1 VSAATYPV
9 IQALPV
15 EKPVDELMAA
25 VVAEARGE
33 VEPAVEPEEEMPAV
47 RPSMFDLVLRRPRLL
62 DRVLRD
68 EAALPKAIQEMV
80 SLCVLGLAVF
90 GLVVGAS
97 AQLVRDQLIPGS
109 FFSSGLPAV
118 WMPLAFVLAFLGA
131 ICICLP
137 SFYFFTQLSG
147 LDASFRTVTAQA
159 LRGVVTTA
167 VLLLGA
173 APFYAAWVLGNVV
186 GLFED
191 VETTLQ
197 VGMAIPFLVG
207 LFGIGSVYQ
216 GFRSM
221 LSVLPVTHERRGNFV
236 KRMVLA
242 WGALFTAIAPVALYR
257 AGEWFG
263 RWL

>member
-1 VSAATYPV
+1 VATT
-9 IQALPV
+9 
-15 EKPVDELMAA
+15 
-25 VVAEARGE
+25 G
-33 VEPAVEPEEEMPAV
+33 
-47 RPSMFDLVLRRPRLL
+47 
-62 DRVLRD
+62 
-68 EAALPKAIQEMV
+68 
-80 SLCVLGLAVF
+80 
-90 GLVVGAS
+90 
-97 AQLVRDQLIPGS
+97 
-109 FFSSGLPAV
+109 
-118 WMPLAFVLAFLGA
+118 
-131 ICICLP
+131 
-137 SFYFFTQLSG
+137 
-147 LDASFRTVTAQA
+147 
-159 LRGVVTTA
+159 

>member
-1 VSAATYPV
+1 MSAATYPV

-15 EKPVDELMAA
+15 EEPVDELMAA

-33 VEPAVEPEEEMPAV
+33 LKPAEPEEEMPAV

-62 DRVLRD
+62 DRILR
-68 EAALPKAIQEMV
+68 EEGALPKAIQDLA
-80 SLCVLGLAVF
+80 SLSVVGLAVY

-97 AQLVRDQLIPGS
+97 AQLVRDRLIPSS
-109 FFSSGLPAV
+109 FFASGLPAV

-147 LDASFRTVTAQA
+147 LDASFRMVTAQA
-159 LRGVVTTA
+159 LRGVASTA

-191 VETTLQ
+191 VDTTLQ
-197 VGMAIPFLVG
+197 VGMAIPFAVG
-207 LFGIGSVYQ
+207 LFGVGAVYQ
-216 GFRSM
+216 AFRSM
-221 LSVLPVTHERRGNFV
+221 VDVLPVTHQRRGNFV
-236 KRMVLA
+236 RRMVLA

-263 RWL
+263 QWL